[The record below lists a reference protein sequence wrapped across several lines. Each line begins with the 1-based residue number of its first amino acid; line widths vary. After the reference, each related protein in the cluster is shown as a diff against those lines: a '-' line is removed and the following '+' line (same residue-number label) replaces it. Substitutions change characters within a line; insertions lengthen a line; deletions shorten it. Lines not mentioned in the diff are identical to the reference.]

1 MFNSIH
7 WYDMLQTMSA
17 ILDRYYNIEDVIDDF
32 YYNSAVT
39 YSGGFVALSDK
50 YKDNSIYYKNGKLKS
65 DAEYSIQIYIRSA
78 EREGFDDLVK
88 QIKKE
93 YNIV

>member
-1 MFNSIH
+1 MKRKSLKNMPIRTEEEKVDIKENIIKELKSSLSI
-7 WYDMLQTMSA
+7 
-17 ILDRYYNIEDVIDDF
+17 
-32 YYNSAVT
+32 
-39 YSGGFVALSDK
+39 LSDK